1 MRVVTEPAGRLLGAL
16 LAPLAAAVSALR
28 RARTFHPEGTV
39 LHAEVSP
46 LAAAG
51 RERLVAE
58 RLAGPALVRLSTA
71 WWRGGKEW
79 RDVLGC
85 AIRFHEQLAPSA
97 VPAPGDQDLLFATI
111 RSPWTTL
118 LASLTTQLHDYLA
131 NDFYA
136 VSPFETEGLGKVKW
150 RLVSSRPVTEGGSR
164 EQRLRFALHHGAA
177 TFQLECRS
185 LGLRRAWRPIA
196 RVRLVEELEL
206 DQAALRF
213 SPFRSGRGI
222 RPIGLVHALRRA
234 TYPSSQR
241 ARPAHG

>member
-1 MRVVTEPAGRLLGAL
+1 MRVMTEPAGRLLGAV
-16 LAPLAAAVSALR
+16 LAPLTGAVSFLR
-28 RARTFHPEGTV
+28 RARTFHPEGSV
-39 LHAEVSP
+39 LTAEVAP
-46 LAAAG
+46 LATSG
-51 RERLVAE
+51 PERRVAE

-85 AIRFHEQLAPSA
+85 AIRFREELAPSA
-97 VPAPGDQDLLFATI
+97 VPAPADQDLLFATI

-118 LASLTTQLHDYLA
+118 LASLTTHIHDYLA

-136 VSPFETEGLGKVKW
+136 VSPFDTDDLGKGKW
-150 RLVSSRPVTEGGSR
+150 RLVSARPATEGGSR

-177 TFQLECRS
+177 TFHLEWRR
-185 LGLRRAWRPIA
+185 LGPGRRWRPIA
-196 RVRLVEELEL
+196 LVQLREEVEL
-206 DQAALRF
+206 DQATLRF

-222 RPIGLVHALRRA
+222 RPVGLIHALRRS
-234 TYPSSQR
+234 TYAASQR